1 MGLGG
6 FFGRFGQNLKGRF
19 VEPFRTPGF
28 NPNARRYEDD
38 GPDLPVMPERPPM
51 PVSSGGFEPSTA
63 RGSLPAPELPDRSQ
77 VPLPPLP
84 GRRDSTPYSPMNAAR
99 YDYVMQGA
107 KRDPEGNL
115 AEGGKIGRS
124 WKDILG
130 GAGIGFLRGLGSGGG
145 LAAGLGGAVG
155 GAAIPAINPTLGR
168 EAMFNAVQAPRMQ
181 ADLQQQQQTAE
192 AERQAQLQNAQLRN
206 INSQIEDRDLDRDL
220 KRDALKLKPPPAPPR
235 PVSVAPGATLVNP
248 QTGQAIF
255 TAPGRAQNQKPP
267 TLQEAEADRAAEEGS
282 PEQIATDSTEAR
294 REEIMAKMP
303 AKYRQILQQG
313 FYEEDVPAVDADGNP
328 IPGKIERRKSQPD
341 ANEAEAAQ
349 RMFDREY
356 DRLYK
361 QNLSYT
367 QGVARQKA
375 AQRRTQAR
383 SQGASTGPSG
393 PRAKLSDVKKLL
405 TPQR

>member
-1 MGLGG
+1 MVRGRWGSVTIGRRALGVATE
-6 FFGRFGQNLKGRF
+6 Q
-19 VEPFRTPGF
+19 
-28 NPNARRYEDD
+28 DD
-38 GPDLPVMPERPPM
+38 PQADQQHGPQHVRVPQ
-51 PVSSGGFEPSTA
+51 
-63 RGSLPAPELPDRSQ
+63 PELPGEQDHPQSEQ
-77 VPLPPLP
+77 GDPHP
-84 GRRDSTPYSPMNAAR
+84 GRCVGKSADQSLCRGVGEVLSRDQPPQQEVDQDPDPGEEREHHEYQAEYQRAHSRVVGQAAGHAGDQPMAGPASKRSPAGRLLGWLLHGCTRRRTRVCALSLVHR
-99 YDYVMQGA
+99 GHHVRQTGA
-107 KRDPEGNL
+107 FHPGCPWDDP
-115 AEGGKIGRS
+115 
-124 WKDILG
+124 DV
-130 GAGIGFLRGLGSGGG
+130 
-145 LAAGLGGAVG
+145 LAACSGFSP
-155 GAAIPAINPTLGR
+155 I
-168 EAMFNAVQAPRMQ
+168 
-181 ADLQQQQQTAE
+181 
-192 AERQAQLQNAQLRN
+192 
-206 INSQIEDRDLDRDL
+206 
-220 KRDALKLKPPPAPPR
+220 PAPPR